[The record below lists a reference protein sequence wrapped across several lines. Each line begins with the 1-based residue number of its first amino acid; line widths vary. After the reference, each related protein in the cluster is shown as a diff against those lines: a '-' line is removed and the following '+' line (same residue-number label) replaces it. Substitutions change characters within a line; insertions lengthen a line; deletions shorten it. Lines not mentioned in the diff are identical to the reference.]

1 MHARKTCLILYERII
16 QKRKWGTER
25 SRTRH
30 GREVVARRL
39 VGDAGAAARARAR
52 GGVALPSTSSLLVDR
67 DRADGILRGLGGR
80 KLPGGSGGGGGG
92 GAAAARGVRLLAAPL
107 DGVAAVIAMP
117 PSARTESL
125 HALPADSGLWRP
137 RGRVLYL
144 GRTDGEEAA
153 RRKGRRE
160 DGGG

>member
-1 MHARKTCLILYERII
+1 MHAWKTCLILYERII